1 MTTLAELIKQ
11 KEALDDQIAKAR
23 QAEKTDAI
31 SRVKFIVADNR
42 LTQEDIFG
50 KVKKNINHKNAKGN

>member
-23 QAEKTDAI
+23 QAEKKDAI
-31 SRVKFIVADNR
+31 SRVKIIVADNR

-50 KVKKNINHKNAKGN
+50 KAKKNINHKNAKGN

>member
-23 QAEKTDAI
+23 QAEKKDAI
-31 SRVKFIVADNR
+31 SKVKALVAESG
-42 LTQEDIFG
+42 LTQNNIFG
-50 KVKKNINHKNAKGN
+50 KAKKNNNFKNAKGN